1 MNVIYFSGSGNT
13 RHCAELFAGA
23 TGGKAVSIESDEAME
38 ILKGKNCLQDHKAG
52 GQEALQGR

>member
-23 TGGKAVSIESDEAME
+23 TGGKAVSIESGEALE
-38 ILKGKNCLQDHKAG
+38 ILKGGNCLQDHKV
-52 GQEALQGR
+52 LQTISAF